1 MGLKHNDL
9 RMTISDHI
17 EVDRYKSKMGTDEDV
32 CVVNFQVENKNAGQ
46 DLVDF
51 LESGY
56 EWILDAAV
64 SPGTNRHGKYLVF
77 VEMERDNDIRDN
89 LGFMLKEVSKV
100 AEIDAWK
107 FRQGK
112 ISISKEVCDEALSDI
127 PNSSESYN
135 NYLTDSKLIDDI
147 KKAINL

>member
-1 MGLKHNDL
+1 
-9 RMTISDHI
+9 
-17 EVDRYKSKMGTDEDV
+17 MGTDEDV

-100 AEIDAWK
+100 
-107 FRQGK
+107 F
-112 ISISKEVCDEALSDI
+112 SFLEVT
-127 PNSSESYN
+127 Y
-135 NYLTDSKLIDDI
+135 KI
-147 KKAINL
+147 KKYKHLIVSPHNTSSAISRLISAIATFAPSLAASTHVALPIPLAPPVTIITLSSNIISFSP